1 MFEDKI
7 FSSKKY
13 QYKYTELIELEEK
26 LEIDKSRIS
35 IQTII
40 NIQGIEIYFPYK
52 PYEIQINY
60 MNKIIES
67 LNNNKSIAAL
77 ESPKGTGK
85 TLCLLCACLAW
96 IKFMREV
103 KNIKFKIYYSSRNH
117 SKISNVVI

>member
-13 QYKYTELIELEEK
+13 QNKYTELIELEEK

-35 IQTII
+35 TQTII

-77 ESPKGTGK
+77 ESPKGT
-85 TLCLLCACLAW
+85 
-96 IKFMREV
+96 
-103 KNIKFKIYYSSRNH
+103 
-117 SKISNVVI
+117 